1 MAKRRK
7 ESLAAVILAAGK
19 GTRMRSARPKVLHP
33 VCGRAMVRH
42 VADCALEAGAD
53 PVLTVVGHGAED
65 VVRLLED
72 AFPGQAVTP
81 VVQERQLGTGH
92 AVLACAPYLKDHAG
106 PVVILSGDVPLVSPS
121 LVRGLLAAHHKG
133 GGGLTVLTVELD
145 DPTGYGRVLR
155 DSAGRPLRIVEQ
167 KDANPKERAVREINT
182 GIYVADAPLLWSTLP
197 RVSRAN
203 VQGEYYL
210 TDVVALAL
218 KDGAH
223 VHLFRWDDPEE
234 VLGVN
239 SRADLARVSAVLRR
253 RIAQKSMDAG
263 VTLVD
268 PERTYIDAG
277 VTIGPDTVI
286 HPGVT
291 LEGATTVG
299 AGCTLHPNSRFV
311 DAHVGDGVTV
321 KDGCLITEARLEGG
335 NTVGPNAHLR
345 PGAHL
350 MRGAKVGNYVE
361 VKAAVIGEG
370 SKVNHLSYVG
380 DATVGKGVNIGAGTI
395 TCNYDGFAKH
405 RTVIGDGV
413 FIGSDTQLV
422 APVTVGEGA
431 LIGAGSTITGDVP
444 AGALALSRTA
454 QENVPEWAV
463 RWKKRKA
470 AQKAGKPA
478 TKPKRAPKGGKGR
491 KR

>member
-1 MAKRRK
+1 MARRTRK
-7 ESLAAVILAAGK
+7 EAVAAVILAAGK
-19 GTRMRSARPKVLHP
+19 GTRMRSKGPKVLHP
-33 VCGRAMVRH
+33 VCGRPMIRH
-42 VADCALEAGAD
+42 VTACALEAGAD
-53 PVLTVVGHGAED
+53 PVLAVVGHGAGQ
-65 VVRLLED
+65 VVEALEA
-72 AFPGQAVTP
+72 AFPDAPVTP
-81 VVQERQLGTGH
+81 VVQARQLGTGH
-92 AVLACAPYLKDHAG
+92 AVLACAPHLKDHAG
-106 PVVILSGDVPLVSPS
+106 PVVILSGDVPLVSPA
-121 LVRGLLAAHHKG
+121 LVRGLLVAHRKG

-167 KDANPKERAVREINT
+167 KDATPRERAVREINT

-197 RVSRAN
+197 RLSREN

-218 KDGAH
+218 KDGAP
-223 VHLFRWDDPEE
+223 VHLFCWDDPEE

-253 RIAQKSMDAG
+253 RIADDLMDGG

-277 VTIGPDTVI
+277 VEIGPDTVV
-286 HPGVT
+286 HPGVC
-291 LEGATTVG
+291 LEGATTIGG
-299 AGCTLHPNSRFV
+299 ACTLHPNSRIV
-311 DAHVGDGVTV
+311 DSHVGDGVTV
-321 KDGCLITEARLEGG
+321 KDGCLITEARVEGD

-345 PGAHL
+345 PGARL
-350 MRGAKVGNYVE
+350 MRGAKVGNFVE

-380 DATVGKGVNIGAGTI
+380 DATVGKNVNIGAGTI

-405 RTVIGDGV
+405 RTVIGDGA

-431 LIGAGSTITGDVP
+431 VVGAGSTITGDVP
-444 AGALALSRTA
+444 AGALAVSRVP
-454 QENVPEWAV
+454 QENREGWVE
-463 RWKKRKA
+463 RWKAGKA
-470 AQKAGKPA
+470 AQKRAKAKPA
-478 TKPKRAPKGGKGR
+478 AKGR